1 MSEFNIEYVLNTVND
16 IYEDMK
22 SELIE
27 KLIESKS
34 YGRIEGK
41 LSEKYPEFAEN
52 YPFLLK
58 KIAKNENIDYLYKMI
73 EGLKEIEMGNK
84 TMEEVEKSL
93 GEGLA
98 DKFLYKNDE
107 IEKLQKKKIDIEN
120 ISNASDVSSVS
131 DISDM

>member
-1 MSEFNIEYVLNTVND
+1 
-16 IYEDMK
+16 
-22 SELIE
+22 
-27 KLIESKS
+27 
-34 YGRIEGK
+34 
-41 LSEKYPEFAEN
+41 
-52 YPFLLK
+52 
-58 KIAKNENIDYLYKMI
+58 MI

-107 IEKLQKKKIDIEN
+107 IEKLQKEKIDIEN

>member
-1 MSEFNIEYVLNTVND
+1 MSEFNIEYVLSTVND

-107 IEKLQKKKIDIEN
+107 IEKLQKEKIDIEN